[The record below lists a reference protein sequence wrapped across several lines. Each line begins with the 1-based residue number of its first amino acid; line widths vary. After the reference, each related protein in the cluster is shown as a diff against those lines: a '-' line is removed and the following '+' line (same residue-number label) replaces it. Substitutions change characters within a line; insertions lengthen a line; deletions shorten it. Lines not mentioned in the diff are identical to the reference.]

1 MAHGFEYFCNSYQ
14 LSGYTICMIEILEI
28 FWSSPIELRLIILT
42 GLIAIPLLS
51 YFGMKGT
58 GL

>member
-1 MAHGFEYFCNSYQ
+1 
-14 LSGYTICMIEILEI
+14 MIEILQM
-28 FWSSPIELRLIILT
+28 FWYSPIELRLIILI
-42 GLIAIPLLS
+42 GIIAIPLLS

>member
-1 MAHGFEYFCNSYQ
+1 MVELF
-14 LSGYTICMIEILEI
+14 EI
-28 FWSSPIELRLIILT
+28 FWNAPIELRVIVLT

>member
-1 MAHGFEYFCNSYQ
+1 M
-14 LSGYTICMIEILEI
+14 EIFEI
-28 FWSSPIELRLIILT
+28 FWNAPIELRIIILT
-42 GLIAIPLLS
+42 GIIAIPLLS

>member
-1 MAHGFEYFCNSYQ
+1 
-14 LSGYTICMIEILEI
+14 MIEILEI
-28 FWSSPIELRLIILT
+28 FWNAPIELRIIILT
-42 GLIAIPLLS
+42 GIIAIPLLS

>member
-1 MAHGFEYFCNSYQ
+1 
-14 LSGYTICMIEILEI
+14 MIEILEI
-28 FWSSPIELRLIILT
+28 FWNAPIELRIMVLT
-42 GLIAIPLLS
+42 AIIAIPLLS

>member
-1 MAHGFEYFCNSYQ
+1 M
-14 LSGYTICMIEILEI
+14 LEI
-28 FWSSPIELRLIILT
+28 FEIFWNAPIELRVLIL
-42 GLIAIPLLS
+42 GVLIVFPLLS

>member
-1 MAHGFEYFCNSYQ
+1 M
-14 LSGYTICMIEILEI
+14 MEIFEI
-28 FWSSPIELRLIILT
+28 FWNAPIELRIIILT
-42 GLIAIPLLS
+42 GIIAIPLLS